1 MELQRA
7 ADSNNMKGFYNGL
20 KEVWGPKKKGPVQL
34 KSTDG
39 METFSDSKKVVAR
52 WSEHFQK
59 LLNVPGDIDHE
70 ALDNIPQRT
79 TKTSL
84 DEIPTMDE
92 MARAIA
98 SLKDGKAPGE
108 DGIPA
113 KVWKHGGDNLFSRLH
128 QLITNAWEMGS
139 VPQAWKDAN
148 IVTIYK
154 KGDRTDGGNY
164 RGISL
169 LSIAGKIF
177 ARILLN
183 RLSTHI
189 TPEVVPETQ
198 CGFRGNRSTVDMIC
212 CLRQLQEKCI
222 EQDRPLYMVFVDFSK
237 GLDTVGRTGLWQ
249 LLKKYGCPEK
259 FTTMIEALHTG
270 MMATVNVGGEVSE
283 SFRVTNGSSKAV
295 YWRPPS
301 FPSSYQQC
309 STMLSETWGMAS
321 TYSPDRALTY
331 STSHTTGEK
340 AACLHDA
347 TSAFD
352 HEDNLD
358 GQSDK
363 QGNTR
368 TDRAAIYGRFSD
380 QKESPVDWTPHED
393 VIRQATEAG
402 SLLPTVFWSQ
412 KERAPSSPVQRYH

>member
-1 MELQRA
+1 
-7 ADSNNMKGFYNGL
+7 MKGFYNGL

-39 METFSDSKKVVAR
+39 METFSDSKRVVAR

-70 ALDNIPQRT
+70 ALDNIPQRI

-98 SLKDGKAPGE
+98 SLKDGKAPGG

-113 KVWKHGGDNLFSRLH
+113 EVWKHGGDNLFSRLH

-139 VPQAWKDAN
+139 VPQAWKDAS
-148 IVTIYK
+148 IITIYK
-154 KGDRTDGGNY
+154 KGDRTDCGNY

-183 RLSTHI
+183 RLSTHL
-189 TPEVVPETQ
+189 TKS
-198 CGFRGNRSTVDMIC
+198 RNRSGSQM
-212 CLRQLQEKCI
+212 
-222 EQDRPLYMVFVDFSK
+222 
-237 GLDTVGRTGLWQ
+237 
-249 LLKKYGCPEK
+249 
-259 FTTMIEALHTG
+259 
-270 MMATVNVGGEVSE
+270 
-283 SFRVTNGSSKAV
+283 GSSKAV
-295 YWRPPS
+295 YWRPRS

-331 STSHTTGEK
+331 SMSHTSERRPR
-340 AACLHDA
+340 LH
-347 TSAFD
+347 
-352 HEDNLD
+352 
-358 GQSDK
+358 G
-363 QGNTR
+363 
-368 TDRAAIYGRFSD
+368 Y
-380 QKESPVDWTPHED
+380 
-393 VIRQATEAG
+393 
-402 SLLPTVFWSQ
+402 
-412 KERAPSSPVQRYH
+412 